1 VLENVGAPIALAIL
15 LAIALAGVCNLFV
28 GWW

>member
-1 VLENVGAPIALAIL
+1 VLESLGAPIALAIL
-15 LAIALAGVCNLFV
+15 LAIALAGVGNVFM